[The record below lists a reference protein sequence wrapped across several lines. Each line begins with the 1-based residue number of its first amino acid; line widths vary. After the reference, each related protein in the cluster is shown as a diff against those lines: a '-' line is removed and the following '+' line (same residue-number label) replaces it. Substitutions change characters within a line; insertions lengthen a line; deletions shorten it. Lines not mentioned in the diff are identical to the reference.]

1 MSNWKKNMITT
12 QKIIEKDEKDIND
25 LIDIFS
31 SINLRDETISVSG
44 VNIDQFKTNVEELT
58 NQIVIPNT
66 DDIELNEALDKL
78 TILIKARVAV
88 MKTFE
93 NVCDFFLF
101 MLSKLFPLLSL
112 CNNLR
117 IQTWNY
123 VSVILQIFLKTFL
136 FLSSSWIGTI
146 FLTIIYIY
154 LQFFTSWGKYLF
166 NIIINFIIVLY
177 SISPDIG
184 FERTLNIAYDYLMNT
199 FRNMILGIGIQT
211 ILSQMITNSATQA
224 ATTAATTAATQAATE
239 VISQQINSN
248 FIQQQLIQALTD
260 PRTGAGFAI
269 AIANAPAMQEINKN
283 IADGAQQTMQYL
295 LDMTKTTQQ
304 TNAIANQVL
313 QKTEFINE
321 NINIQQQELKSMLNT
336 LFEISEKIEDAQ
348 QKNQIELLSQNSEFQ
363 NLLMNINNEYND
375 MNKQMIDLIKSN
387 KFDNNLLQ
395 ISNIFMD
402 YVLKIY
408 VNTIGNYVIKYLTNK
423 PDYNRLYGGK
433 RKHQNKITRKIRK
446 MKKNKNKS
454 KKSRKNKKTFRKY
467 KK

>member
-1 MSNWKKNMITT
+1 MSNWKKSMITT
-12 QKIIEKDEKDIND
+12 QKNLEKDEKDMD
-25 LIDIFS
+25 ELIDIFS
-31 SINLRDETISVSG
+31 SINLREETISVSG
-44 VNIDQFKTNVEELT
+44 VNIEQFKTNVEELT

-78 TILIKARVAV
+78 SILIKARLAV
-88 MKTFE
+88 MKSFE

-101 MLSKLFPLLSL
+101 MLSKLFPLFSL
-112 CNNLR
+112 CNKFR
-117 IQTWNY
+117 VQTWNY
-123 VSVILQIFLKTFL
+123 VSIILQIFLKTFL
-136 FLSSSWIGTI
+136 FLSSSWLGTI
-146 FLTIIYIY
+146 FLTIIYVY

-166 NIIINFIIVLY
+166 KIIINFIIVLY
-177 SISPDIG
+177 SISPDVG

-199 FRNMILGIGIQT
+199 FRNMILGIGIQS
-211 ILSQMITNSATQA
+211 ILSQMITNTATQA
-224 ATTAATTAATQAATE
+224 ATQAANE
-239 VISQQINSN
+239 IISQQMSSN
-248 FIQQQLIQALTD
+248 FIQQQLVQALTD

-295 LDMTKTTQQ
+295 LDMSKTTQQ
-304 TNAIANQVL
+304 TNSIANQVL

-321 NINIQQQELKSMLNT
+321 NINIQQQELKSMLTN

-348 QKNQIELLSQNSEFQ
+348 QKNQIELLSQNAEFQ

-375 MNKQMIDLIKSN
+375 MNKQIIDLIKSN

-402 YVLKIY
+402 YGMKID

-423 PDYNRLYGGK
+423 PNYNRLYGGK
-433 RKHQNKITRKIRK
+433 NKMTRKTRK
-446 MKKNKNKS
+446 NKNNKVKSRKNKNK
-454 KKSRKNKKTFRKY
+454 KAKTRKNKKTFRKY
-467 KK
+467 KNRK

>member
-1 MSNWKKNMITT
+1 
-12 QKIIEKDEKDIND
+12 
-25 LIDIFS
+25 
-31 SINLRDETISVSG
+31 
-44 VNIDQFKTNVEELT
+44 
-58 NQIVIPNT
+58 
-66 DDIELNEALDKL
+66 
-78 TILIKARVAV
+78 
-88 MKTFE
+88 
-93 NVCDFFLF
+93 

-123 VSVILQIFLKTFL
+123 VSVIIQIFLKTFL

-348 QKNQIELLSQNSEFQ
+348 QKNQIELLSQNAEFQ

-387 KFDNNLLQ
+387 KFDYNLLQ

-402 YVLKIY
+402 YGMKID

-423 PDYNRLYGGK
+423 PNYNRLYGGK
-433 RKHQNKITRKIRK
+433 RKNKNKTQKKIR
-446 MKKNKNKS
+446 KNKNKN